1 MKVLSILIP
10 IYKTE
15 KYLRR
20 CLDSVLE
27 NIKKEQNQ
35 NKVEIILVDDG
46 SPDNSGAICDEYF
59 RLWPNSISVYHKE
72 NEGAGATR
80 NMLLEKANG
89 EYVWFVD
96 SDDYIEKGSISKIL
110 AILDKYEYIEILS
123 MSYRRFSDKC
133 YQKLENEPQYER
145 LVTGKEYLL
154 KEKVSGYLWN
164 KVYNLRFLRNNN
176 IHFCNINSQE
186 DCLFNV
192 KALVVCK
199 RMFLSSLYSYNY
211 FQGNPNST
219 LQTKSKDSSNRKIND
234 SIIAEKQMLQ
244 LKNEISDISLKEA
257 VDKILSLHIAG
268 FLHAAYITKVP
279 VKKINDIIK
288 ELKSSCLY
296 PSKLSSNIKANIFLI
311 IANSKIVFLFICWL
325 HNKKCKG
332 KGIKLK

>member
-96 SDDYIEKGSISKIL
+96 SDDYIEKGSISSNPQ
-110 AILDKYEYIEILS
+110 LS
-123 MSYRRFSDKC
+123 
-133 YQKLENEPQYER
+133 P
-145 LVTGKEYLL
+145 
-154 KEKVSGYLWN
+154 
-164 KVYNLRFLRNNN
+164 
-176 IHFCNINSQE
+176 
-186 DCLFNV
+186 
-192 KALVVCK
+192 
-199 RMFLSSLYSYNY
+199 
-211 FQGNPNST
+211 
-219 LQTKSKDSSNRKIND
+219 
-234 SIIAEKQMLQ
+234 
-244 LKNEISDISLKEA
+244 
-257 VDKILSLHIAG
+257 
-268 FLHAAYITKVP
+268 
-279 VKKINDIIK
+279 
-288 ELKSSCLY
+288 
-296 PSKLSSNIKANIFLI
+296 
-311 IANSKIVFLFICWL
+311 
-325 HNKKCKG
+325 
-332 KGIKLK
+332 